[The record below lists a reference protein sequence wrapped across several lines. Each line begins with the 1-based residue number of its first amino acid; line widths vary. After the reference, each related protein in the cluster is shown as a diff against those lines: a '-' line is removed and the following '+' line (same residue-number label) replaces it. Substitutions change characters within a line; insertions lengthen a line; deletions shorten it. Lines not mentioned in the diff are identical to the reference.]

1 MSDDE
6 QNPFDPASLGSL
18 GDLVGNLMGQVQQ
31 VQSNIEQAKDQLRDK
46 TVEGRAGGGIV
57 TVAANGAGEVLRVT
71 IDPVAVD
78 PRDVPMLE
86 DLVTAA
92 VNDALVQAGDLRKAE
107 LTRATGG
114 IPVPGMTD
122 LL

>member
-1 MSDDE
+1 MSDDDK
-6 QNPFDPASLGSL
+6 PLFDPSDLGSL
-18 GDLVGNLMGQVQQ
+18 GNLMGDLMGQVQQ
-31 VQSNIEQAKDQLRDK
+31 MQSNLQQMRGKVREK

-57 TVAANGAGEVLRVT
+57 TVTANGASEILRVT

-86 DLVTAA
+86 DLIAA
-92 VNDALVQAGDLRKAE
+92 ATNDALAQARALMKAE
-107 LTRATGG
+107 MASVTGG
-114 IPVPGMTD
+114 LPIPGLSD